1 MLSFLGRGKGGEA
14 PEPSSQPMDTS
25 EVSLAD
31 AERVTLRCEAVLEGH
46 GADEVGVARV
56 WHCAWDPAGKT
67 LATCSSDKTCR
78 IWAKSAAAA
87 GRCGRRRGLL
97 AVRPHTGATM
107 TAATNSNLSH
117 LPIAQRRVFFPIN
130 LALGA
135 GQTVESRAYPM
146 RAAQHNCQRN

>member
-1 MLSFLGRGKGGEA
+1 
-14 PEPSSQPMDTS
+14 MDTS

-78 IWAKSAAAA
+78 IWAKSAAAGNSWVTVA
-87 GRCGRRRGLL
+87 ELEGVHSRTVRQAAWSPCGASPHGRHDDGC
-97 AVRPHTGATM
+97 
-107 TAATNSNLSH
+107 NK
-117 LPIAQRRVFFPIN
+117 F
-130 LALGA
+130 
-135 GQTVESRAYPM
+135 
-146 RAAQHNCQRN
+146 